1 MNNLS
6 IFLLLLIFGC
16 VIFSCKLNNKEPF
29 SLTNC
34 NTLRCEKNK
43 YSASSVQNTLSNKL
57 TTASSGHIANIKGHL
72 ANLKEKWL

>member
-1 MNNLS
+1 MNKLS

-43 YSASSVQNTLSNKL
+43 YSATSSEKY
-57 TTASSGHIANIKGHL
+57 IK
-72 ANLKEKWL
+72 

>member
-16 VIFSCKLNNKEPF
+16 AIFSCNLNNKEPF

-34 NTLRCEKNK
+34 KTLRGKKNQ
-43 YSASSVQNTLSNKL
+43 YSVTSMKNTLSNKL
-57 TTASSGHIANIKGHL
+57 TSTSSGHIANIKGHL
-72 ANLKEKWL
+72 TNLKEMWL